1 MKNMKIE
8 DKGVT
13 DTVSGIL
20 ALCQQLM
27 VVASMGVHFRALLER
42 FLEGFERAS
51 LLVVASQHLCHTS

>member
-42 FLEGFERAS
+42 FLEGERSLDSDDA
-51 LLVVASQHLCHTS
+51 LLVVYARI